1 MYDENCAERW
11 EAGMKPFS
19 NEWEYLTKN
28 IDWLEKE
35 FYLKEARDW
44 RHGTVW
50 DKQFDRNHILD
61 LMDTTERREK
71 NDSQIRH
78 ENKIFRDEE
87 ERSL

>member
-1 MYDENCAERW
+1 MYDDNCAERW

-28 IDWLEKE
+28 LHWLEKE
-35 FYLKEARDW
+35 FYHKQAIDW

-61 LMDTTERREK
+61 LTDTTKRRK
-71 NDSQIRH
+71 KKKYINLNQLQAGMIQPVG
-78 ENKIFRDEE
+78 
-87 ERSL
+87 

>member
-11 EAGMKPFS
+11 ESGMKPFS

-35 FYLKEARDW
+35 FYHKEARDW
-44 RHGTVW
+44 RYGTVW

-61 LMDTTERREK
+61 LTDTTERREK

-78 ENKIFRDEE
+78 EDKIFRGIE
-87 ERSL
+87 